1 MRRLIYFLLFV
12 CCTTT
17 QLRAQEPQEPHN
29 FQTTKAL
36 DIFNAL
42 YRNLDLYYVD
52 TLNAEQQVEE
62 AIDYMLD
69 RLDPYTEFYK
79 AGRTDELRLI
89 TRGSTPELARP
100 FAITSAVTAV
110 PSRRLI

>member
-12 CCTTT
+12 CGTTT
-17 QLRAQEPQEPHN
+17 SLRAQEPQEPHN

-52 TLNAEQQVEE
+52 KLNAEPQVEE

-69 RLDPYTEFYK
+69 RLDPYTESYT
-79 AGRTDELRLI
+79 AGRTDELRFI
-89 TRGSTPELARP
+89 STGKYAGIGPP
-100 FAITSAVTAV
+100 F
-110 PSRRLI
+110 

>member
-12 CCTTT
+12 CSTATL
-17 QLRAQEPQEPHN
+17 LRAQEPQEPHN

-69 RLDPYTEFYK
+69 RLDPYTEF
-79 AGRTDELRLI
+79 APTNCDSSP
-89 TRGSTPELARP
+89 RGSTPALARP